1 MKSFANLFSISCLL
15 LVAVVSF
22 PDQPKQTN
30 SPPVDKDEKL
40 ELRVNQLEQ
49 RVEQLEQ
56 ILFSTAEF
64 SIAQAEQRLAE
75 TRHTLDA
82 SEKLFAK
89 GLINESQLQLD
100 RFNVQQAV
108 QELKLAKTEQR
119 GQSLASEMDV
129 LNAKQWLTEAKQQ
142 LEYTRKL
149 ERKKYATQRQIQQAE
164 NEVNLAELALK
175 NAEIKLK
182 ATEQIEKPKIK
193 DQ

>member
-1 MKSFANLFSISCLL
+1 MKSFANLISVSCLL
-15 LVAVVSF
+15 LVACLSF
-22 PDQPKQTN
+22 QDPTGESN
-30 SPPVDKDEKL
+30 ASRADKDDRL

-49 RVEQLEQ
+49 RVEHLEQ
-56 ILFSTAEF
+56 ILYSTAEF

-129 LNAKQWLTEAKQQ
+129 LNAKQWLTEARQQ

-149 ERKKYATQRQIQQAE
+149 ARKKYASQRQIQQADLERVVAALME
-164 NEVNLAELALK
+164 N
-175 NAEIKLK
+175 
-182 ATEQIEKPKIK
+182 
-193 DQ
+193 